1 MLAAILFRHPTPEDC
16 TRRSQDAQRGSE
28 NRSKRAAPRA
38 YLDLPRANIHGSL
51 TCPATLESVEL
62 PHRLY
67 FSVDSITIEWPHG
80 AYIRT
85 AQSLDR
91 DSSLDLLRLSC
102 FVLGT
107 YKDRVKSQ
115 ASNLKKYRLVDSWS
129 SHYTSIDLF
138 SSHSLPPSHRFIY
151 LVRSRSPMGTCH
163 LNFSFIFPSV
173 QQNSLPR

>member
-1 MLAAILFRHPTPEDC
+1 MSFIQYNGSATIKPDVDISQPCGTI
-16 TRRSQDAQRGSE
+16 QDAQRGSE

-115 ASNLKKYRLVDSWS
+115 ASNLKK
-129 SHYTSIDLF
+129 SI
-138 SSHSLPPSHRFIY
+138 FI
-151 LVRSRSPMGTCH
+151 S
-163 LNFSFIFPSV
+163 FPSPE
-173 QQNSLPR
+173 SPLHLSC